1 MRKQREQ
8 ILPAIRP
15 WVMGCM
21 IGAATAL
28 LPIMAHA
35 DLEPARK
42 VAQINDVPILALIGS
57 LEGPA
62 GYDDFYR
69 GSPMT
74 PPRPIT
80 TMTIREVLQFQ
91 DRAVAAGSKSSAAG
105 RFQFIRS
112 TLRELVKRGNITED
126 ALFDRR
132 TQNYLARLMLA
143 SCGFYD
149 AQRSDVEIGNCLS
162 RVWAA
167 LPVMSGSKAGRSYY
181 HGVAGNRALT
191 STRKLG
197 SVISSRTIQP
207 PLGATPVP
215 MSPVAPAAVPR
226 QRMATVITFPDDG
239 RMTDRIPLR

>member
-1 MRKQREQ
+1 MCKRREE
-8 ILPAIRP
+8 ILPLVRP
-15 WVMGCM
+15 WLIGCM
-21 IGAATAL
+21 IGAAAVL
-28 LPIMAHA
+28 LAPVAHA
-35 DLEPARK
+35 EPEPARK
-42 VAQINDVPILALIGS
+42 VAQINDVPVLALIGS

-69 GSPMT
+69 GSPMK

-91 DRAVAAGSKSSAAG
+91 DKAVAAGSRSSAAG

-112 TLRELVKRGNITED
+112 TLRELIKQGNITEE

-149 AQRSDVEIGNCLS
+149 AQRGETEIGNCLS

-167 LPVMSGSKAGRSYY
+167 LPVMSGAKAGRSYY

-197 SVISSRTIQP
+197 SVIASRTIQP

-215 MSPVAPAAVPR
+215 ISPMAPVALPR
-226 QRMATVITFPDDG
+226 QRLATITNFPDDG
-239 RMTDRIPLR
+239 RMSDRIPLR